1 MCLMSLVWAVVSWS
15 TALDTVPSSVE
26 RQCRTSSL
34 HSRLHISHQHQL
46 LPFFHQSGFESAARW
61 MNICGSLW
69 ASDGTRKMENGS
81 AISLSNLVGISWE
94 WVGLVGTSKGL
105 RMGDIPGHE

>member
-1 MCLMSLVWAVVSWS
+1 
-15 TALDTVPSSVE
+15 
-26 RQCRTSSL
+26 
-34 HSRLHISHQHQL
+34 
-46 LPFFHQSGFESAARW
+46 